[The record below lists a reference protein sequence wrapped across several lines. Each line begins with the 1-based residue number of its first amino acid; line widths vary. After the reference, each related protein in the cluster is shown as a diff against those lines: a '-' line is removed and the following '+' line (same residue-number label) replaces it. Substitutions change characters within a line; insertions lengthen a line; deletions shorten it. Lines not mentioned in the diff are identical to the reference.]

1 MSASTDVV
9 AARGSVLETTRGAAV
24 QPNPVLGVLMQMATA
39 GAFVGSLVAY
49 RRRRND
55 PTFDPVLIVTRWSVA
70 GFALGVVIVVL
81 EAIA

>member
-1 MSASTDVV
+1 MSASGRTIRPRGGV
-9 AARGSVLETTRGAAV
+9 ADAAIGTAV
-24 QPNPVLGVLMQMATA
+24 QPNPVRGMLVQLTTA

-55 PTFDPVLIVTRWSVA
+55 SNFDPFPIVTRWSVA
-70 GFALGVVIVVL
+70 GFGLGVVIVVL